1 MSGHTEQPSE
11 GQVLGGA
18 EEDTEGRQ
26 VRHSLWPKILE
37 SPVGPREAHLEA
49 QLLRQIWIALVVSMP
64 YCHLDLSRGL
74 LFGTSELSR
83 CLSGELLVSPAL
95 PSNPCS
101 SPLGQVASEDPGFG
115 ECVYTE
121 PLGCSGGSWELPKGR
136 VGEGLWPVLLGA
148 QLSPGLAGSRGV
160 GEGWWH
166 VRPCSGSMAP
176 WAPCFQ
182 SATESP
188 ERISLLGPVESRDW
202 AWSWRAHMGI
212 LAPALWAASHSA
224 SLSLGFP
231 SCRNGPREP
240 RPQRAA

>member
-1 MSGHTEQPSE
+1 MSRWS
-11 GQVLGGA
+11 
-18 EEDTEGRQ
+18 
-26 VRHSLWPKILE
+26 
-37 SPVGPREAHLEA
+37 A
-49 QLLRQIWIALVVSMP
+49 QLCLQTLAHPHWVSWP
-64 YCHLDLSRGL
+64 LKTLDL
-74 LFGTSELSR
+74 EN
-83 CLSGELLVSPAL
+83 VST
-95 PSNPCS
+95 
-101 SPLGQVASEDPGFG
+101 Q
-115 ECVYTE
+115 

-148 QLSPGLAGSRGV
+148 QLSPGLAGSRAG
-160 GEGWWH
+160 GRGWWH

-182 SATESP
+182 SATENP
-188 ERISLLGPVESRDW
+188 ERISLLGPVEGGDW

-240 RPQRAA
+240 RPQRAARGWDVAQGTGYLAPPQPAICLVAQGHHIACSLVPGWAATAHSHPDVAHLQARDVRFHSWSKINKSNF